1 MKTDLLSFNTDQIHD
16 EVELD
21 GQIHNEEN
29 A

>member
-1 MKTDLLSFNTDQIHD
+1 METDLMLFITDQIHD

-21 GQIHNEEN
+21 GQIHNKKN